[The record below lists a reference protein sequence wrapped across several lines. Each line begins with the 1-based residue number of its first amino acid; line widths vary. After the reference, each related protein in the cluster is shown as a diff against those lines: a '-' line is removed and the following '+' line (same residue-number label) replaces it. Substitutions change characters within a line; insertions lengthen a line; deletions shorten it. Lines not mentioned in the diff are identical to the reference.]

1 MNALDKWL
9 GNETEGLVKLRRQL
23 HTYPELGMEEHKT
36 AARVAQELRAAGIEV
51 TEGVGGTGVVGAIRG
66 KHPGNKSIGLRADM
80 DALAIL
86 EDSGVPYASAT
97 PGKMHAC
104 GHDGHTTML
113 LGAAKYLAQHR
124 DFSGSVH
131 VIFQP
136 AEETLTGAAAMLKD
150 GLLDRFPCDAVYGLH
165 NTPGM
170 PVGRFAIRTGPMM
183 AAADTWRVTFR
194 GRGGHGGLAPHLSND
209 ITYVQAQF
217 VLGLQG
223 IVGRNVPPNETAV
236 VSVGYILGGAAANVV
251 PSEMQIGGTLR
262 CFSPETRALLQKRI
276 GELAE
281 ASAAT
286 WGAQAEYLLTPGV
299 GPLVND
305 AEKADLA
312 YEAAASFAGSENVVR
327 NLRQTTGS
335 EDFAFMLEARPGA
348 FMRIGNGV
356 EGNGAFHPLHTPGYD
371 FNDDIIPLGVRY
383 WVAVVEKEL
392 PSMSR

>member
-1 MNALDKWL
+1 
-9 GNETEGLVKLRRQL
+9 
-23 HTYPELGMEEHKT
+23 
-36 AARVAQELRAAGIEV
+36 
-51 TEGVGGTGVVGAIRG
+51 
-66 KHPGNKSIGLRADM
+66 M

-86 EDSGVPYASAT
+86 VASGVPYASAT

-150 GLLDRFPCDAVYGLH
+150 GLLNRFPCDAVYGLH

-170 PVGRFAIRTGPMM
+170 PVGKFAIRSGPMM

-236 VSVGYILGGAAANVV
+236 VSVGYVLGGAAANVV

-262 CFSPETRALLQKRI
+262 CYSPETRALLQKRI

-286 WGAQAEYLLTPGV
+286 WG
-299 GPLVND
+299 
-305 AEKADLA
+305 
-312 YEAAASFAGSENVVR
+312 
-327 NLRQTTGS
+327 
-335 EDFAFMLEARPGA
+335 
-348 FMRIGNGV
+348 
-356 EGNGAFHPLHTPGYD
+356 
-371 FNDDIIPLGVRY
+371 
-383 WVAVVEKEL
+383 
-392 PSMSR
+392 